1 MALGST
7 PLSAGFDAEA
17 ILLIY
22 ASRYFFSPLVR
33 RYLMRLLKR
42 QIVTQALRLLSLYR
56 RNSGKKIARASS
68 ERHRRINLDGDP

>member
-1 MALGST
+1 
-7 PLSAGFDAEA
+7 
-17 ILLIY
+17 
-22 ASRYFFSPLVR
+22 
-33 RYLMRLLKR
+33 MRLLKR